1 MKDEE
6 IIGLYFGR
14 EEAAVSETDK
24 KYGPLCRKLAF
35 DILGSNEDAEEAVNS
50 AYMNLWE
57 AMPPKKPESLCGY
70 LCMTLR
76 NVALNMYRR
85 KKKAYATEQLT
96 ELMEILPYN
105 ETTESSYDK
114 ILLVKAINDFL
125 GTLSESSRLIFVS
138 RYYFNLSESEIAEK
152 FHLSDSA
159 VRTRL
164 FRIRQQLKAYLLK
177 EGIEV

>member
-14 EEAAVSETDK
+14 EETAISETNK
-24 KYGPLCRKLAF
+24 KYGKLCRKLAF

-50 AYMNLWE
+50 AYMNLWN
-57 AMPPKKPESLCGY
+57 AIPPKKPASLCGY
-70 LCMTLR
+70 ICMTLR
-76 NVALNMYRR
+76 NVSLNMYRR
-85 KKKAYATEQLT
+85 KKKAYKAEQLT
-96 ELMEILPYN
+96 ELMEILPEA
-105 ETTESSYDK
+105 ETTESRYDK
-114 ILLVKAINDFL
+114 NLLVKTINDFL

-138 RYYFNLSESEIAEK
+138 RYYFNLPEAEIADK
-152 FHLSDSA
+152 FHLSETA

-164 FRIRQQLKAYLLK
+164 FRIRGQLKTYLLK